1 MEQVQRPTGKHQA
14 ELREFCGRMG
24 IKLSKL
30 EGSRTPLEDLQSHS
44 PAAVFRTGPVP
55 WLGSTM
61 ELALDVGVTDELAP
75 RV

>member
-1 MEQVQRPTGKHQA
+1 MQRTTAKHQA
-14 ELREFCGRMG
+14 KLREFCGRVG
-24 IKLSKL
+24 IGLRKL
-30 EGSRTPLEDLQSHS
+30 EGLRTPLEDLQSHS